1 MQTHDTNAAE
11 SFYPHRSRLIRLAY
25 RMVGTMADAEDIVQD
40 AYLRWHR
47 TDRSSV
53 QEPVAFLSRIVTRLC
68 LDFLKSARVQRE
80 QYIGPWLPEPVL
92 DWHEEGEDGVTFALM
107 LAMERLS
114 PLERAAFLLHDVFG
128 FSFNEVAQ
136 AIGRDSAACRQLAAR
151 ARAHVRNSR
160 PRFPVS
166 AEQSQSIVDAFFT
179 ATRGGDLKALVSLLS
194 ENVVT
199 YTDGGGKV
207 PSAYRPVIGCDKVS
221 RFFVGLHRKPGFHS
235 RLLVAHCRID
245 GLPSF
250 VSLEQG
256 LVQTTSLL
264 IEEGVISA
272 IYIVRNPDKLPADII
287 SLSSV

>member
-1 MQTHDTNAAE
+1 MQTHDTSAAE
-11 SFYPHRSRLIRLAY
+11 SFHPYQSRLIRLAY

-53 QEPVAFLSRIVTRLC
+53 Q
-68 LDFLKSARVQRE
+68 
-80 QYIGPWLPEPVL
+80 EPVL

-136 AIGRDSAACRQLAAR
+136 AIGRDAAACRQLASR
-151 ARAHVRNSR
+151 ARTHVRNSR

-166 AEQSQSIVDAFFT
+166 AEQSKSIVDAFFT

-199 YTDGGGKV
+199 YTDGGAKY
-207 PSAYRPVIGCDKVS
+207 PRRIA
-221 RFFVGLHRKPGFHS
+221 
-235 RLLVAHCRID
+235 LLS
-245 GLPSF
+245 G
-250 VSLEQG
+250 
-256 LVQTTSLL
+256 
-264 IEEGVISA
+264 A
-272 IYIVRNPDKLPADII
+272 IR
-287 SLSSV
+287 

>member
-1 MQTHDTNAAE
+1 
-11 SFYPHRSRLIRLAY
+11 
-25 RMVGTMADAEDIVQD
+25 
-40 AYLRWHR
+40 
-47 TDRSSV
+47 
-53 QEPVAFLSRIVTRLC
+53 
-68 LDFLKSARVQRE
+68 
-80 QYIGPWLPEPVL
+80 
-92 DWHEEGEDGVTFALM
+92 M

-221 RFFVGLHRKPGFHS
+221 GKSLFRWFAS
-235 RLLVAHCRID
+235 QARLSFPVA
-245 GLPSF
+245 GGSLPYRWITQF
-250 VSLEQG
+250 CVAG
-256 LVQTTSLL
+256 TRAGANNV
-264 IEEGVISA
+264 A
-272 IYIVRNPDKLPADII
+272 FD
-287 SLSSV
+287 